1 MEERTPIN
9 EEELQKSIKQA
20 YKKQLIT
27 CKDPV
32 KFSRSQL
39 RATLEQSDLILE
51 IVKQLKEINITITR
65 IGTPA
70 ISDYLSRM
78 KQKFDT
84 EQNQK
89 NVEEKEEN
97 DI

>member
-9 EEELQKSIKQA
+9 EEELKKSIKQA
-20 YKKQLIT
+20 YKKQLAT
-27 CKDPV
+27 CKDNV

-65 IGTPA
+65 IGAPA
-70 ISDYLSRM
+70 ISEYLSSM
-78 KQKFDT
+78 KQKLDI

-89 NVEEKEEN
+89 GVEEKEEN
-97 DI
+97 VI

>member
-1 MEERTPIN
+1 MEEKTPIN
-9 EEELQKSIKQA
+9 EEELKKSIKQA

-32 KFSRSQL
+32 KSSRSQL

-78 KQKFDT
+78 KQKFDN

-97 DI
+97 VI